1 MKYTFSTLHWKLIKD
16 SIHNKFVWTSLL
28 MNVRFVRIP
37 KHRRKSEIMKWLL
50 KVIYFILCKKSVSL
64 AYFDIHKWLLKK
76 NTEVSN
82 CQTYSSNVSLL
93 KMIRWYQ
100 CKKNYCPRFL
110 SRHQFYSVIKIK
122 IWNQYICNLLLLEWQ
137 SC

>member
-1 MKYTFSTLHWKLIKD
+1 
-16 SIHNKFVWTSLL
+16 
-28 MNVRFVRIP
+28 
-37 KHRRKSEIMKWLL
+37 MKWLL

-93 KMIRWYQ
+93 KIIRWYQ
-100 CKKNYCPRFL
+100 CKKKLMPEVSFKT
-110 SRHQFYSVIKIK
+110 SVLFSYKNKDMKSI
-122 IWNQYICNLLLLEWQ
+122 YM
-137 SC
+137 